1 MTVAQIAKRN
11 ISLTEK
17 FSEYIVKN
25 PKRAYAIEAK
35 ASIIVLP
42 KNDKRLE
49 KENKKMLEN
58 VTGGIKTVYIAKE
71 LHKGWKISKYTKK
84 IVNK

>member
-35 ASIIVLP
+35 ANKGNDSIGNLQFLTWFENRT
-42 KNDKRLE
+42 KNDMSLVEWQKL
-49 KENKKMLEN
+49 KDN
-58 VTGGIKTVYIAKE
+58 IKSYFI
-71 LHKGWKISKYTKK
+71 
-84 IVNK
+84 